1 MLDEKS
7 LKRSLELIE
16 KQMIRDAYQQ
26 NIDTFTNLIM
36 AAVRAF
42 IDQILSGRSYM
53 PTHAEFQGI
62 YDSTEWLIFVV
73 IYMKIPGDIKDVG
86 FRINRSMSP
95 EYVYDGIL
103 HIIKRYEQPKKDV
116 NQYDNGSDKTST
128 QETFLQLPS

>member
-42 IDQILSGRSYM
+42 IDQVLSGCSYM
-53 PTHAEFQGI
+53 PPTQNFKE
-62 YDSTEWLIFVV
+62 
-73 IYMKIPGDIKDVG
+73 YM
-86 FRINRSMSP
+86 
-95 EYVYDGIL
+95 IL
-103 HIIKRYEQPKKDV
+103 Q
-116 NQYDNGSDKTST
+116 NG
-128 QETFLQLPS
+128 